1 MEKKTR
7 KAVRVFLIEDDKI
20 VTIKYKR
27 EMDKNYY
34 DIPGGKIEEGETS
47 KQAAIREF
55 KEETGIDI
63 ANPIYK
69 GKVVIEYPQK
79 IFDFD
84 IYMVKQYHGEPKEFG
99 ENFSMWMD
107 IKKLIEKEKI
117 FPSIEILK
125 YIWSSKEI
133 SLKIDCNQNHKI
145 TKVEEVKNS
154 KI

>member
-63 ANPIYK
+63 NRTLY
-69 GKVVIEYPQK
+69 
-79 IFDFD
+79 
-84 IYMVKQYHGEPKEFG
+84 
-99 ENFSMWMD
+99 
-107 IKKLIEKEKI
+107 
-117 FPSIEILK
+117 
-125 YIWSSKEI
+125 
-133 SLKIDCNQNHKI
+133 
-145 TKVEEVKNS
+145 
-154 KI
+154 